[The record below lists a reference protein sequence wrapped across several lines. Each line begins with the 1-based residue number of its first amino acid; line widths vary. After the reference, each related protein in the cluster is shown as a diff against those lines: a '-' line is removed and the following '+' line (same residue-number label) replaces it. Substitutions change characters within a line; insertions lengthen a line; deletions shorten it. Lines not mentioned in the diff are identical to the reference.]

1 MKPADKEQRPAER
14 TVRDCPKYD
23 TCSIAICPLDP
34 KWHLRAVMQGEA
46 VCPYLRELGK
56 PGDPVARFAG
66 RYDAFVIDAARRLQ
80 DEIRRA
86 EHPRYAYILQEIAA
100 SSDTP
105 TMMEQAAARSARFE
119 AVRARRKTGTDA
131 VAPQGSDQETSPQG
145 G

>member
-66 RYDAFVIDAARRLQ
+66 RYDALRHRC
-80 DEIRRA
+80 R
-86 EHPRYAYILQEIAA
+86 P
-100 SSDTP
+100 
-105 TMMEQAAARSARFE
+105 AAAGRDPPGRAPK
-119 AVRARRKTGTDA
+119 VRLHPAGDRGIVRHPDDDGTG
-131 VAPQGSDQETSPQG
+131 G
-145 G
+145 GALGPV